1 MNNFKIDTT
10 PKISSGFKTPE
21 DYFDTLPQNILYRL
35 AVEEPRTISLWKRN
49 QQWIYGMAAVIV
61 LSISLPIMHTIKPT
75 EKNVSS
81 IEIENYLTYH
91 STLTEE
97 DLVDLLNIEDIA
109 KIKIDKPLKINDND
123 EILMESSEISD

>member
-1 MNNFKIDTT
+1 MNDFKLDTT
-10 PKISSGFKTPE
+10 PKISSGFKTPD

-35 AVEEPRTISLWKRN
+35 AVEEPRTLSLWKRN

-61 LSISLPIMHTIKPT
+61 LSISLPIMHTIKPI
-75 EKNVSS
+75 EKEVSS
-81 IEIENYLTYH
+81 SDIENYLTYH

-97 DLVDLLNIEDIA
+97 DLVDLLNTEDIA
-109 KIKIDKPLKINDND
+109 KIKIDKPIKMTNNE